1 MLHGH
6 ISRLETGL
14 GFGWIV
20 DDAGMDW
27 FFVREGVRAGRFE
40 RLTKGERV
48 TFDFES
54 TPKGPRASDIA
65 FELPQEVE

>member
-1 MLHGH
+1 MPHGQ
-6 ISRLETGL
+6 ITRLETQH
-14 GFGWIV
+14 GFGWLV

-27 FFVREGVRAGRFE
+27 FFVRDGVRGGRFE
-40 RLTKGERV
+40 RLERRQRV

-65 FELPQEVE
+65 LEFPQEAE